1 MAKVRRYD
9 IDWIRVIVFDILIIY
24 HVGMFFVPWGWHIKN
39 DEIIDWMQLPMA
51 FTNQWRLPILFMVSG
66 IGTRYALSFRSSKEY
81 MTERFKRLFI
91 PLVAGILIVI
101 PPQVYIERLVDRET
115 TKTFFEW
122 FPEFFSGVYPSGNF
136 SWHHLWFLP
145 YLLLFSL
152 IATPLFI
159 NWRKEENRLIKW
171 LEAKLQK
178 SAYFIYLFCVP
189 LLFVEAFMEPLF
201 PINHALVG
209 DWYAL
214 VFYFIFFLAGFMLIS
229 TGEVFW
235 KSVLKIRYFSLLLGL
250 VCFPPLIWFWLNVD
264 SSVFIP
270 ILKILNLW
278 SWMMVIFGF
287 SAKYLNR
294 EGKIIKYRN
303 RAVYP
308 FYILHQTITIIIGYY
323 LINADLHNGVKFAI
337 MLVGTFGISW
347 LLYELVIRRVAVL
360 KPLFGLKPLKKENI
374 QAKELKL

>member
-1 MAKVRRYD
+1 MVKVRRYD

-39 DEIIDWMQLPMA
+39 DEIIDWMRLPMG

-66 IGTRYALSFRSSKEY
+66 IGTRYALSFRSSKQY
-81 MTERFKRLFI
+81 ISERFKRLFI
-91 PLVAGILIVI
+91 PLLAGILIVI
-101 PPQVYIERLVDRET
+101 PPQVYIERLVDGDT

-152 IATPLFI
+152 IATPLFMR
-159 NWRKEENRLIKW
+159 WRKEDNRLIKW
-171 LEAKLQK
+171 LAAKLER
-178 SAYFIYLFCVP
+178 SAYYIYLFCIP
-189 LLFVEAFMEPLF
+189 LVFVEAFMEPLF

-214 VFYFIFFLAGFMLIS
+214 VLYFIFFLAGFMLIS
-229 TGEVFW
+229 TGDVFW
-235 KSVLKIRYFSLLLGL
+235 KSVQKIRYFSLVLGL
-250 VCFPPLIWFWLNVD
+250 ICFPLLLWFWFNVD

-270 ILKILNLW
+270 ILKILNMW
-278 SWMMVIFGF
+278 SWMVVIFGF
-287 SAKYLNR
+287 SAKYLNK
-294 EGKIIKYRN
+294 EGKVVKYRN

-308 FYILHQTITIIIGYY
+308 FYILHQTITVIIGYY
-323 LINADLHNGVKFAI
+323 LINADIHYGVKFVI
-337 MLVGTFGISW
+337 MLVGTFGITW
-347 LLYELVIRRVAVL
+347 LLYELIIRRVPIL
-360 KPLFGLKPLKKENI
+360 KPLFGLKPN
-374 QAKELKL
+374 